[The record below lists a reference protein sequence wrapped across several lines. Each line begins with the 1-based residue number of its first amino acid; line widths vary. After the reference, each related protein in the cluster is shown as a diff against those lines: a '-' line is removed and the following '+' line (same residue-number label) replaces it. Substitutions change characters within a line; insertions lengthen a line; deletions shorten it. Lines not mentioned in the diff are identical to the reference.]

1 MEKLLIFIKH
11 NLAFLWR
18 IIEWGNGIVFSWMYR
33 SRLEKVLEG
42 VFEEIPDSHFA
53 FRKLVQSDLVLLH
66 ELLKS
71 QNDGDLDY
79 FKPHGFDVYSLK
91 RQLEISSF
99 LMMGV
104 FEREK
109 MAGYFFL
116 RFFANKKCFVGR
128 LTDKDYR
135 GKGIG
140 QVMNRIMYETAWR
153 MGFRCLSTISRNNTL
168 VMKAHA
174 GNSIMVV
181 LKELAGDY
189 MLVEF
194 VREDFVKAKE
204 QLGNIKKSV

>member
-1 MEKLLIFIKH
+1 MERILIFIKH
-11 NLAFLWR
+11 RLGFLWR
-18 IIEWGNGIVFSWMYR
+18 IIEWGNGILFSMMYR
-33 SRLEKVLEG
+33 SRLEEVLKG
-42 VFEEIPDSHFA
+42 VFEEVSNTHYT
-53 FRKLVQSDLVLLH
+53 FRKLTRPDLALLH
-66 ELLKS
+66 DMLSS
-71 QNDGDLDY
+71 QNDGDLEY
-79 FKPHGFDVYSLK
+79 FKPHGFDMGSLEQ
-91 RQLEISSF
+91 QLENPSF
-99 LMMGV
+99 LMMGA
-104 FEREK
+104 FDGEK

-140 QVMNRIMYETAWR
+140 RTMNRIMYETAWR

-174 GNSIMVV
+174 ENRNMVV

-194 VREDFVKAKE
+194 VRGDFMKA
-204 QLGNIKKSV
+204 

>member
-1 MEKLLIFIKH
+1 MERFLLFIKH
-11 NLAFLWR
+11 NVRFLWR
-18 IIEWGNGIVFSWMYR
+18 IIEWGNGILFSLIYR
-33 SRLEKVLEG
+33 SRLEEVLRG
-42 VFEEIPDSHFA
+42 VFEEVTDSRYN
-53 FRKLVQSDLVLLH
+53 FRKLAQADINGLHLL
-66 ELLKS
+66 LNS
-71 QNDGDLDY
+71 QDEGDLDY
-79 FKPHGFDVYSLK
+79 FKPHRFDIKSLE
-91 RQLEISSF
+91 RQLKIPSF
-99 LMMGV
+99 LMMGA
-104 FEREK
+104 FDGEK

-140 QVMNRIMYETAWR
+140 RTMNRIMYETAWR

-174 GNSIMVV
+174 ENRNMVV

-194 VREDFVKAKE
+194 VRGDFMKA
-204 QLGNIKKSV
+204 